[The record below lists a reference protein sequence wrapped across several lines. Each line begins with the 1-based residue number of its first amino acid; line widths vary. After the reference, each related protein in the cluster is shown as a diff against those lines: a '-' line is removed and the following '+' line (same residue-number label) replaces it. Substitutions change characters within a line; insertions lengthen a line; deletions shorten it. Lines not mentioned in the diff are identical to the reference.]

1 MTIYKMPEQ
10 PERLQAAAAAEIRDA
25 LAAAR
30 CSVRLA
36 GMQTEEFVVRE
47 LLLAV
52 VQQLDRAA
60 ADVRRLYGSP

>member
-1 MTIYKMPEQ
+1 MPTYRMSDQ
-10 PERLQAAAAAEIRDA
+10 PDRLRAAAAAEIRDA

-30 CSVRLA
+30 CSIRLA
-36 GMQTEEFVVRE
+36 GMQTDEFVVRE

-60 ADVRRLYGSP
+60 AHARGLYGSP